1 MLGDAYFQLR
11 AQVGTGLFSLLRL
24 AAEAGTPESTLA
36 ALRGAQ
42 AGLRDGFTFVALGS
56 DGGGKSTLLNTL
68 FEREFCGEAEPA
80 AAGRLAVFRYDDEA
94 RDDVFPND
102 SVVLYRSHSFLRD
115 FAIVEAPT
123 SVPVEAVNPNLTEAD
138 VIFYVISAAAGV
150 PDPWAFLSRL
160 ARDVLKRL
168 VFVVWQSDRV
178 SAEEGANSVKRL
190 RQAMLK
196 NLGHASP
203 IFIGSTADRAGRE
216 KLVRWIESEVIF
228 SEPRRGTLREIDEIA
243 RGALREI
250 VNKPRAERQALE
262 RKREQVRGLKAD
274 LAEREEQ
281 AERQVAGALWTLAQS
296 ADGLR
301 QRGEALLRAHI
312 GPLDLLWKR
321 AFSPEAVA
329 QEIETQARAS
339 LAVQLH
345 DQLAVLEADLQA
357 SAAEYFRES
366 SAILPSAAAAKAPEF
381 PRASLEE
388 VLVALV
394 PSLEVSRVVI
404 GEFSS
409 GVRTLQLPVFAA
421 FGAVAVAAGAALG
434 GHFSGILLALAGAVV
449 VFVLLLAFLLRQNVV
464 AAFGRHFT
472 ENRVALLAT
481 LDPHLRSAV
490 EHFYEGMAPMLDV
503 CAEQLAGEGQRNEPL
518 LARLQQIEETFSR
531 IEEGL
536 RTGLSRGEET

>member
-24 AAEAGTPESTLA
+24 AAEAGSPESTQA
-36 ALRGAQ
+36 ALRAAQ
-42 AGLRDGFTFVALGS
+42 AGLRDYFTFAALGP
-56 DGGGKSTLLNTL
+56 GGSGKSTLLNTL
-68 FEREFCGEAEPA
+68 FERDFCGAPEPA
-80 AAGRLAVFRYDDEA
+80 AVGKIAVFRYADQA
-94 RDDVFPND
+94 RDDVFSD
-102 SVVLYRSHSFLRD
+102 DAIVLYRPHIFLRD
-115 FAIVEAPT
+115 FTPVEVPAGI
-123 SVPVEAVNPNLTEAD
+123 PVEAVNPHLTEAD
-138 VIFYVISAAAGV
+138 LIFYVVSAATGPVDAW
-150 PDPWAFLSRL
+150 PFLSRL
-160 ARDVLKRL
+160 GRDVLKRL

-178 SAEEGANSVKRL
+178 SSEEGANSVKRL

-216 KLVRWIESEVIF
+216 KLTRWIEGEVIF
-228 SEPRRGTLREIDEIA
+228 SAPRRGRLREIDEVA
-243 RGALREI
+243 RAALREI

-262 RKREQVRGLKAD
+262 RKREQVRGLRED

-281 AERQVAGALWTLAQS
+281 SERQVAGALWTLAQS
-296 ADGLR
+296 SDGLR
-301 QRGEALLRAHI
+301 RRGEDLLREHL

-321 AFSPEAVA
+321 AFSPRDLA
-329 QEIETQARAS
+329 QEIEAQARAS

-357 SAAEYFRES
+357 STAEYFHELREV
-366 SAILPSAAAAKAPEF
+366 LPEAAAVKPPVF

-394 PSLEVSRVVI
+394 TPLEVSRVLL
-404 GEFSS
+404 EAFSAA
-409 GVRTLQLPVFAA
+409 VRTLQLPMFAA
-421 FGAVAVAAGAALG
+421 VGALAVALGAALAG
-434 GHFSGILLALAGAVV
+434 RFSGVLLGLAGAIV

-464 AAFGRHFT
+464 AVFGRYFT
-472 ENRVALLAT
+472 ENRASLLGT

-490 EHFYEGMAPMLDV
+490 EHFYAGIAPTLEDR
-503 CAEQLAGEGQRNEPL
+503 AGQLADEGQRHEPL

-531 IEEGL
+531 IDEDL
-536 RTGLSRGEET
+536 RTGLSRTEES